1 MTIPAAEVMSAD
13 DCERRG
19 GKKCG

>member
-1 MTIPAAEVMSAD
+1 MTISAAEVMSVD

-19 GKKCG
+19 GKKYG